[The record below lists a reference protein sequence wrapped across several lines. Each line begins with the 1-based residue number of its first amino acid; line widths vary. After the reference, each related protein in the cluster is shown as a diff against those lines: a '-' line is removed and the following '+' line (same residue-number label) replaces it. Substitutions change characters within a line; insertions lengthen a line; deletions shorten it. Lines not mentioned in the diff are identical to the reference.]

1 MYTNAGLKFLLL
13 NPKNYRA
20 IYLRILELFS
30 FFLKKVGYCLTRSI
44 VFLYAYKQTFQI
56 S

>member
-1 MYTNAGLKFLLL
+1 MYTNAGLKILLL
-13 NPKNYRA
+13 NPKNCRA

-44 VFLYAYKQTFQI
+44 VFLYAYQQTFQI